1 MLLLFELS
9 VRVFFYPQ
17 NRQLWLYVDRKICTI
32 DSAVKKVQLPS
43 NFFKKNI
50 ESWIF
55 FSKLIHPSC
64 QPSTGSVSVLGLF
77 IQTKQLITA
86 LKSSQPSFRWR
97 HSSGCC
103 ITGNCCHF
111 HKEYPSWP
119 SQQWGASS
127 CRYLAARNESHW
139 LLSRRQMAHRIT
151 FRLLTPNTFCG
162 LFIRRVCVRNTE
174 RSGNI
179 PAGWQHLFT
188 IIKASQHVN
197 FFNHYF
203 KEKAH
208 PVKTAVILLLD
219 QKDRTSEDLDRVTL
233 HCARPRRSPRSPS
246 LCDSQRL
253 NVPYQRSVW
262 AAGAAPP
269 RSHFSHLLMHII
281 STDQL

>member
-1 MLLLFELS
+1 MWTEKLIQQS
-9 VRVFFYPQ
+9 
-17 NRQLWLYVDRKICTI
+17 RK
-32 DSAVKKVQLPS
+32 SNSLPTS
-43 NFFKKNI
+43 LKKNKNC
-50 ESWIF
+50 ESWISAGRFF

-77 IQTKQLITA
+77 IQSKQLITA

-97 HSSGCC
+97 YSSG
-103 ITGNCCHF
+103 IAGNCCHF
-111 HKEYPSWP
+111 HKEYPSRP
-119 SQQWGASS
+119 SQQWEASS
-127 CRYLAARNESHW
+127 CRYLAARDASHW

-151 FRLLTPNTFCG
+151 FRLLTPNAFCG

-174 RSGNI
+174 CSGNI

-208 PVKTAVILLLD
+208 PAKTALILLLD

-253 NVPYQRSVW
+253 NVPYPRSVW
-262 AAGAAPP
+262 AAGAAAQP
-269 RSHFSHLLMHII
+269 LLALTNAHNQRGPTLAFFFFFLVNV
-281 STDQL
+281 SWCGGRLAF